1 MNIVIFTLLLYVKN
15 MFWKGENEKVKP
27 NEIQMI
33 NKNII
38 NHNLEI
44 KYSVEIYRI
53 TDKLS
58 LHIMIIKKIKKILP
72 NSNHMNE
79 VIWIK

>member
-72 NSNHMNE
+72 NSNHMNK

>member
-1 MNIVIFTLLLYVKN
+1 
-15 MFWKGENEKVKP
+15 
-27 NEIQMI
+27 MI

-79 VIWIK
+79 VI